1 MARPTT
7 DCRGTN
13 PKGFERL
20 LDLLDDDPARQA
32 ARFEILRQRLI
43 RLLMWRGCRDPE
55 ALTDETIDR
64 VAIKL
69 AAGVVIESD
78 DTFRFCAGFAR
89 RIALEDMQRARR
101 TQSMLAALKHH
112 PEPEPLSGREEARL
126 ANLEACLDAISPVGR
141 EQILTFYQGEK
152 GTRIAGRKR
161 LAESLGITVNALR
174 IRAHRLRARLEECVR
189 QRLRT
194 RENRQTS
201 RHVESLEE

>member
-7 DCRGTN
+7 DSRATH

-43 RLLMWRGCRDPE
+43 RLLMWRGSRDPE

-78 DTFRFCAGFAR
+78 DPFRFCAGFAR
-89 RIALEDMQRARR
+89 RIALEDMQRVRR
-101 TQSMLAALKHH
+101 TQSMLAAVKHH
-112 PEPEPLSGREEARL
+112 PEPEPISGREESRL
-126 ANLEACLDAISPVGR
+126 ASLEACLDTLGPVGR

-174 IRAHRLRARLEECVR
+174 IRAHRLRSQLEECVR
-189 QRLRT
+189 QRLHT
-194 RENRQTS
+194 RENLETS
-201 RHVESLEE
+201 RHAEPPEE